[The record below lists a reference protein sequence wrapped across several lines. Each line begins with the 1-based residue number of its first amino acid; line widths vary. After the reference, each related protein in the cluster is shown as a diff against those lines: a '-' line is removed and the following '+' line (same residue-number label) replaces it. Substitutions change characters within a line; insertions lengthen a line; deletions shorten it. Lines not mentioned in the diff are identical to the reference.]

1 MKGLKGSLL
10 AIAFFALGIA
20 LGRLQPIDAATA
32 GEAASIALY
41 LLIAFIGFEFGR
53 HGLKD
58 ALRHLKPSML
68 LLPAVTVAATL
79 IAVAAVSPL
88 MPDFSV
94 RECLT
99 AGGGM
104 GYYSLSS
111 IIILDVKGPVAASL
125 AMTALLANMVREALA
140 LVFIP
145 VASRWIGSWGAISA
159 SGVTSMDVCLP
170 VIAGACGESAVP
182 LSIIHGVTLEVA
194 VPVLVTLL
202 CC

>member
-1 MKGLKGSLL
+1 MKGLRGSLL
-10 AIAFFALGIA
+10 AIAFFAIGIA
-20 LGRLQPIDAATA
+20 LGQLRLADAAVVS
-32 GEAASIALY
+32 EAASVALY
-41 LLIAFIGFEFGR
+41 LLIALIGVEFGR
-53 HGLKD
+53 SGLKN
-58 ALRHLKPSML
+58 ALRHLEPGML
-68 LLPAVTVAATL
+68 LLPVITVAATL

-88 MPDFSV
+88 ISDFTV
-94 RECLT
+94 RECVT
-99 AGGGM
+99 AGSGM

-111 IIILDVKGPVAASL
+111 IIILDVKGPAAASL

-140 LVFIP
+140 LVLIP
-145 VASRWIGSWGAISA
+145 VTSRWIGSWGAISA

-182 LSIIHGVTLEVA
+182 LSIIHGVTLEVV